1 MNTGI
6 LFGEVTSSTGPV
18 ADASVTIDW
27 LKGDLA
33 MPAIRVQ
40 LTEKDNDN
48 AWVRADTNSDGKYVI
63 PFFWDG
69 TQIASAISTSVL
81 TMRTFA
87 TTSNDADRKRVNA
100 HLSLD
105 LKKLFSNIFPTFDN
119 PTQEAF
125 DCAKD
130 FMLAYRSIKAFP
142 PHHKIILSTE
152 VWGILA
158 RANFFVLPPPKKES
172 SWW

>member
-6 LFGEVTSSTGPV
+6 LYGEVYSGGGPV
-18 ADASVTIDW
+18 KNARVTIDW
-27 LKGDLA
+27 LKGDFA
-33 MPAIRVQ
+33 MPAIKVQ
-40 LTEKDNDN
+40 LTENEN
-48 AWVRADTNSDGKYVI
+48 ENVWVATETNGDGKYVL

-69 TQIASAISTSVL
+69 TQIASAISTTEL

-87 TTSNDADRKRVNA
+87 QTNKDTDRKRVKA
-100 HLSLD
+100 HLCLD
-105 LKKLFSNIFPTFDN
+105 LKKLISIGYPTFDN

-130 FMLAYRSIKAFP
+130 FMMAYRSVKAFP
-142 PHHKIILSTE
+142 PHHKVLLSTE

-158 RANFFVLPPPKKES
+158 RANFFVS
-172 SWW
+172 A